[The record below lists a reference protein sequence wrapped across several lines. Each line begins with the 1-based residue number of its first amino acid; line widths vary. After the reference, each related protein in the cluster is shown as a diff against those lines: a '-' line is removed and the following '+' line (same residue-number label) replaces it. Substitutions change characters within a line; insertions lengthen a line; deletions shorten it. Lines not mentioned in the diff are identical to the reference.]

1 MCRGE
6 REITTFRKLPMTEP
20 KINTS
25 TQITVSYHSIPV
37 IYITILSFLER
48 CNNGTDFNKWGLGQR
63 PKWGRRGDSPRILPL
78 SGGKG
83 QLGKDAEIRTH
94 KALHDAKPPKCP
106 KGDRDIKSALQYK
119 ISFCFNLNAVK
130 QRMDILP
137 HIAAFFKYRRQV
149 YH

>member
-1 MCRGE
+1 
-6 REITTFRKLPMTEP
+6 MTEP

-63 PKWGRRGDSPRILPL
+63 PKSRSQGRQPLYSPL
-78 SGGKG
+78 SGGRG
-83 QLGKDAEIRTH
+83 QFGKDAEIRTH
-94 KALHDAKPPKCP
+94 KALHDAKPSKCP
-106 KGDRDIKSALQYK
+106 KGDRDIKSALRYK

-137 HIAAFFKYRRQV
+137 HIAAFFQV
-149 YH
+149 QAASIPLITGGTV